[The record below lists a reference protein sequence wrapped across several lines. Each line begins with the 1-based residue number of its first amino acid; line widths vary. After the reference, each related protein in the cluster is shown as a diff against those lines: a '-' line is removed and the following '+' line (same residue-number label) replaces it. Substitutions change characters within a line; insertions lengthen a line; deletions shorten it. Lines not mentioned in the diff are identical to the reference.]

1 MLMLI
6 LAAAFI
12 AGAAYFV
19 LEATTLRQ
27 KQMVISLRRAKR
39 YGGASARDAELCKG
53 MSERVLAPSLE
64 SLARIAMR
72 LPMTAAPDELRR
84 RLIAAGLGQRITPM
98 AFLALKAGL
107 SIGTFVFG
115 FLLSLAGVLP
125 PSSGLLF
132 AIAGLA
138 LGFMLPDMYLT
149 MQTRK
154 RKEQILVQLPDIL
167 DLLCVSVEAGLGFD
181 AALAKLSERMRG
193 PLVEEM
199 SIMLGEMR
207 IGEARQQAL
216 KNFADRL
223 ELPETTSFARSI
235 IQADQL
241 GISLGRVLRVQAADM
256 RNKRQMAAENKA
268 MKAPIK
274 MLFPTVLFIFPAMFI
289 VILGPAVM
297 QIMQVFSQSK

>member
-39 YGGASARDAELCKG
+39 YGGASARDAELGKG

-84 RLIAAGLGQRITPM
+84 RLIAAGLQRITPM

-107 SIGTFVFG
+107 SLGTFVFG

-199 SIMLGEMR
+199 SIMLQEMR